1 LHDEFKKK
9 HTRGQFPQKTN
20 KKKNEAKKK
29 KHHIT
34 YDYYNFLPK
43 ARPFVY
49 QVSKNLLKTIIKKI

>member
-1 LHDEFKKK
+1 MMNLRKNTQEVNFLK
-9 HTRGQFPQKTN
+9 KTN